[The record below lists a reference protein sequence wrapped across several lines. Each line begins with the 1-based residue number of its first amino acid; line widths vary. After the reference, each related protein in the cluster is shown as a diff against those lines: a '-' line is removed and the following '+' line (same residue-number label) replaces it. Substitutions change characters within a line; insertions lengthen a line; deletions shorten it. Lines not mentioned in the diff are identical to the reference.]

1 MATRGSGLLLLLSA
15 ALAPQIGAG
24 QTRVPPPETQIAAA
38 RLAAPEALRDGVT
51 VLGFD
56 ASGSLVILQSG
67 ENELVCLAD
76 SPGEEGFSVACY
88 HRSLEPYMARG
99 RELVAQGV
107 SDGGER
113 NRIRW
118 REATQ
123 GVLDMPEEPATL
135 YVLTGKAFDPERGTV
150 VDPYLRWVFYVPWA
164 TVESTGLSARPTV
177 PGAPWLMFPGTPG
190 AHIMISPPRPP
201 GE

>member
-1 MATRGSGLLLLLSA
+1 MVTRGSSLLLFLSA
-15 ALAPQIGAG
+15 VLTPQTGAG
-24 QTRVPPPETQIAAA
+24 QTRVPPPGTQIAAA
-38 RLAAPEALRDGVT
+38 RLAAPEELRDGVT

-56 ASGSLVILQSG
+56 ASGSLVILEAG
-67 ENELVCLAD
+67 KNELVCLAD
-76 SPGEEGFSVACY
+76 APGEEGFSVACY

-113 NRIRW
+113 NQIRW
-118 REATQ
+118 QEAED
-123 GVLDMPEEPATL
+123 GVLAMPEEPATL
-135 YVLTGKAFDPERGTV
+135 YVLTGKAFDPESGTV
-150 VDPYLRWVFYVPWA
+150 VDPYLRFVFYVPWA
-164 TVESTGLSARPTV
+164 TVESTGLSGRPAM

-190 AHIMISPPRPP
+190 AHIMISPPGPP